1 MTDYQMI
8 IDTLASR
15 LVKVWQ
21 EGYRQE
27 SWNEENAK
35 ELANTILR
43 DVEIF
48 KMRKNGGGDV

>member
-15 LVKVWQ
+15 LFKVWQ

-48 KMRKNGGGDV
+48 KMRKNGGGDA

>member
-15 LVKVWQ
+15 LFKVWQ

-48 KMRKNGGGDV
+48 KMKKVGGNS